1 MDNIGELI
9 GKYGFPIIAA
19 FGMGGLI
26 YYVWNWVTKE
36 VKPVLSEAN
45 GILIALIDR
54 IRVLDND
61 LIRLNQKIDT
71 VLQLRGRT
79 IEKEKI
85 EADKKINGQTDS

>member
-1 MDNIGELI
+1 
-9 GKYGFPIIAA
+9 
-19 FGMGGLI
+19 MGGLI
-26 YYVWNWVTKE
+26 FYVWNWVTKE

-45 GILIALIDR
+45 GILIDLIDR
-54 IRVLDND
+54 VRVLDND

-79 IEKEKI
+79 IEKERI